1 MPRVTQNSTLECT
14 NILLLCI
21 MQADF
26 HYEDNYSDLMSVV
39 CKLGSVLT
47 DKNFVCMYVIVPYM
61 IKNRDITALLF
72 SNALLFSF
80 FNCKL
85 LLYELSN

>member
-1 MPRVTQNSTLECT
+1 MPRVPQNSTSECT
-14 NILLLCI
+14 DVLLSRI

-47 DKNFVCMYVIVPYM
+47 DKNSVCMHVCVYVIVPYM
-61 IKNRDITALLF
+61 IKNSRYIIV
-72 SNALLFSF
+72 
-80 FNCKL
+80 
-85 LLYELSN
+85 